1 MLHPFSSNIILQKW
15 SFFGKQW
22 CINHVIF
29 LLQIEFATLFVKFFL
44 LKCLNF
50 LQIEHLVLK
59 ESFEFFEQ
67 KTKWG
72 SKCANLEFLGV
83 NMGNLL

>member
-1 MLHPFSSNIILQKW
+1 MLHHFSSNIILRKW
-15 SFFGKQW
+15 SFFSKQW
-22 CINHVIF
+22 CLNHVIF
-29 LLQIEFATLFVKFFL
+29 LLHIEFATLFVKFLL

-50 LQIEHLVLK
+50 LQIERLLLK

-72 SKCANLEFLGV
+72 SKSLNLEFLEENTVG
-83 NMGNLL
+83 LL